1 MVKNIEFKNVKNE
14 SQEKLKV
21 EVNEIKSSDKIFVA
35 ADKSKHTYKMEKQQY
50 TKLLQK
56 TLQKLHKE
64 NN

>member
-21 EVNEIKSSDKIFVA
+21 EINEIKSSDKIFVA

-50 TKLLQK
+50 TKLLTENITK
-56 TLQKLHKE
+56 TS
-64 NN
+64 